1 MCVGEECKCARGVRD
16 LLCRS
21 FPPGAADKTRVSS
34 RPPSIPP
41 STLVVFFDLAVVAH
55 LCTSNAPTDDGRGPS
70 VLRAVA
76 ITSNRCR
83 PSIRSIDRMKYF
95 LFPIVTVSLSLS
107 AATVGRSFFA
117 PPSSESSFPASRFA
131 VSTFPSVPL
140 SGAPFS
146 SAPPRRSRVRC

>member
-1 MCVGEECKCARGVRD
+1 MHAVCVIYFAAPSHLAPLTKHA
-16 LLCRS
+16 
-21 FPPGAADKTRVSS
+21 FPLAL
-34 RPPSIPP
+34 PP
-41 STLVVFFDLAVVAH
+41 STLVVCILRPG
-55 LCTSNAPTDDGRGPS
+55 CRRTSLHIKCAGRRRRGPS

>member
-1 MCVGEECKCARGVRD
+1 MHAVCVIYFAAPSHLAR
-16 LLCRS
+16 LTKHA
-21 FPPGAADKTRVSS
+21 FPLAL
-34 RPPSIPP
+34 PPRLSY
-41 STLVVFFDLAVVAH
+41 SATWLAVVAH
-55 LCTSNAPTDDGRGPS
+55 LCTSNAPTDDDMVPPPFSAPS
-70 VLRAVA
+70 QSQVTDVA
-76 ITSNRCR
+76 R